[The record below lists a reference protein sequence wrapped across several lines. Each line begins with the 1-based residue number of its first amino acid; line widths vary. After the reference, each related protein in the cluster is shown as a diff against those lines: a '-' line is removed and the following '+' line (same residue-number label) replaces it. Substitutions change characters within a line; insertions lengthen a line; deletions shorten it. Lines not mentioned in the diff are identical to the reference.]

1 MGMPSPRYV
10 VDDRKNM
17 KHVIE
22 EMMNIPAENIV
33 EVEEGTHEQLDEV

>member
-1 MGMPSPRYV
+1 MGMPSLRYV

-22 EMMNIPAENIV
+22 EMLNIPAENIV
-33 EVEEGTHEQLDEV
+33 EVEEGTHEKLDGV